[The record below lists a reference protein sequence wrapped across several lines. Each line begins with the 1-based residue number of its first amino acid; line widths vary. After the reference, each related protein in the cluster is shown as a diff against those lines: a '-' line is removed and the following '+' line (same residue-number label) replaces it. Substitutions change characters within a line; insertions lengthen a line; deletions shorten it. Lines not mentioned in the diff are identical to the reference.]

1 MIITLQKR
9 SLSLI
14 GFRYVVLLV
23 VLQLVLT
30 AVLFNLFLNH
40 QHDISHHAGVAWG
53 VMGGGLIITAL
64 LIAYLFSV
72 VNYRAKA
79 LRLEADLATVNE
91 GLRIEVAEL
100 AWAQDELK
108 SLARFPSENPNPVI
122 RLSNVGTVLYANP
135 AALPLL
141 AERGL
146 EIGQTA
152 SKERIEWIQE
162 ALTTGS
168 RREIEIDFRE
178 RVFSFEVAPVS
189 GSGYVNVYGRDITAK
204 RQAEQALSES
214 ETRLRSMILTAGAGL
229 LLIDNEGNIESF
241 NPAAGN
247 SLDILPTKYW
257 VKTSKSLSRSPT
269 IEIMTLTLPTTIVQA
284 KLK

>member
-1 MIITLQKR
+1 MITTLQKR

-30 AVLFNLFLNH
+30 AVLFNLFLNQ
-40 QHDISHHAGVAWG
+40 QHDLNQTAWAAWG
-53 VMGGGLIITAL
+53 VLGGGLIITAL
-64 LIAYLFSV
+64 LIAYLFTV

-122 RLSNVGTVLYANP
+122 RLSNDGMVLYANP

-141 AERGL
+141 TERSL
-146 EIGQTA
+146 EVGQTA
-152 SKERIEWIQE
+152 SKERIEWIEE
-162 ALTTGS
+162 AVAAGS
-168 RREIEIDFRE
+168 RKEIEIDFRE
-178 RVFSFEVAPVS
+178 RVFSFEVAPVPDA
-189 GSGYVNVYGRDITAK
+189 GYVNVYGRDVTAK
-204 RQAEQALSES
+204 RQAEDALSES
-214 ETRLRSMILTAGAGL
+214 ETRLRTMIDTAAAGF
-229 LLIDNEGNIESF
+229 LLIDNMGIIESF
-241 NPAAGN
+241 NPAAEQLFRVSRRRDYWPKCKN
-247 SLDILPTKYW
+247 SYSRALP
-257 VKTSKSLSRSPT
+257 
-269 IEIMTLTLPTTIVQA
+269 
-284 KLK
+284 